1 MDILVLFLI
10 LEGMLAAFHH
20 WYDLV
25 AGLSYMA
32 FIMLRYVPS
41 MPTFCRVFI
50 INGCQILSK
59 AFSASIEMIIWF
71 LFFNLL
77 MWCIILID
85 LQMLKNPC
93 IPGMNPTWSWYM
105 SFLVYHWIQIAN
117 ILLRIFA
124 SIHQWYWPVIFFF
137 VVSLALVSG
146 WWWPHKMN
154 WDVSSLC
161 EFLEKVSE
169 V

>member
-93 IPGMNPTWSWYM
+93 INGMNLTLSWCMISLIYC
-105 SFLVYHWIQIAN
+105 WIRN
-117 ILLRIFA
+117 VSILLRISA
-124 SIHQWYWPVIFFF
+124 SMF
-137 VVSLALVSG
+137 
-146 WWWPHKMN
+146 
-154 WDVSSLC
+154 SSDID
-161 EFLEKVSE
+161 F
-169 V
+169 